1 MKNISD
7 FFSLFNNKA
16 AKEINK
22 RVKIIEIIKKYTK
35 ITLEMKD
42 FSIVNNIIIL
52 KSSHILKNEV
62 NIKKTKI
69 LQEIKDNIQENIIDI
84 R

>member
-22 RVKIIEIIKKYTK
+22 RLKIIEIIKKYTK

-42 FSIVNNIIIL
+42 FSIVNNTIIL